1 MTRRLRRRLR
11 LLAGRPLALALVIG
25 ASLLVAGL
33 CRPSRAF
40 AKSPSGRPLL
50 TLRVVPR
57 PNHPAELTL
66 VSQVRQGSHGFGGK
80 TVAFFVVSMEFK
92 NPINVP
98 LGTAETA
105 ANGTARLVYAPT
117 WSGEERF
124 VAQLTSPRVE
134 ATASHRVTA
143 STPGPLA
150 AAANPARPLASVGR
164 VFLDVI
170 LAVVA
175 AVWLGLF
182 AVVAL
187 ASGRMPRLGAR

>member
-1 MTRRLRRRLR
+1 MIPRLQRPLR
-11 LLAGRPLALALVIG
+11 LLARRPLALALVIA

-33 CRPSRAF
+33 CRPSPAF
-40 AKSPSGRPLL
+40 AKSPTRRPLL

-66 VSQVRQGSHGFGGK
+66 VSHVRQGSHGVGGK
-80 TVAFFVVSMEFK
+80 TVAFFVVSTEFK

-105 ANGTARLVYAPT
+105 ANGTARLTYAPT
-117 WSGEERF
+117 WRGEERF
-124 VAQLTSPRVE
+124 VAQLTSPHVE
-134 ATASHRVTA
+134 ATVSQRVVA

-175 AVWLGLF
+175 AIWLSLI

-187 ASGRMPRLGAR
+187 TAGRMPRLGTR